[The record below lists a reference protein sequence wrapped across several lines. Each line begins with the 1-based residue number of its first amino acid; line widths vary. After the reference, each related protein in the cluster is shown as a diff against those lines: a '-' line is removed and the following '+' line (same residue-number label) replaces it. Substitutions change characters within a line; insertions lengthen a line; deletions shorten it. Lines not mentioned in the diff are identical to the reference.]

1 MKSEHIDPDAID
13 LDFLKQEFNRFRDE
27 LAGMKGKMGSNAS
40 EALDQISAYLNG
52 HGLSSRLNSLEAELE
67 AFAGKFKGTG
77 KDAITKLEHQV
88 GERPIIS
95 IAVAFGVGML
105 VSQLFRRS

>member
-1 MKSEHIDPDAID
+1 MKSENLEPDSID

-27 LAGMKGKMGSNAS
+27 LAGMKGKMGGSAS
-40 EALDQISAYLNG
+40 DALDQISAYLNG
-52 HGLSSRLNSLEAELE
+52 HGLSSRLSSLEAELE
-67 AFAGKFKGTG
+67 ALAGKFKGTG
-77 KDAITKLEHQV
+77 KEAITKLEHQV

-105 VSQLFRRS
+105 VSQLIRRS